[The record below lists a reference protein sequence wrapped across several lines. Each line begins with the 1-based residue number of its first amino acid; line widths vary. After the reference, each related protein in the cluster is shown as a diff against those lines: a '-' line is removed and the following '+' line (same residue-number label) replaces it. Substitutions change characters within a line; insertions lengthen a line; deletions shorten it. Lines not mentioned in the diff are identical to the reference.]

1 MFFKILVGVD
11 GSDCAKRAFDVS
23 ADMARITGARLLVLC
38 VVEPLM
44 AIGQRRETAERFVS
58 ILEREAKLILA
69 DYAEEADGKGVK
81 VQTLLAKGRPA
92 KIILYTA
99 RVENADLIA
108 IGSRGLRGMKGVLLG
123 SVSSAV
129 VERSR
134 VPVLVVK

>member
-1 MFFKILVGVD
+1 
-11 GSDCAKRAFDVS
+11 
-23 ADMARITGARLLVLC
+23 
-38 VVEPLM
+38 
-44 AIGQRRETAERFVS
+44 
-58 ILEREAKLILA
+58 LILA